1 MQQNLVIWLHS
12 FAFDKSSLIY
22 NQVFFFFSRIITMN
36 SFGCKGP
43 NSKSFRD
50 FFFWWCNFRNHG
62 VWSRITSSKDFFSP
76 KTLQICKDTYH
87 FDNNH
92 ESNLKPYWNRE
103 MIKECVNIIA
113 IKTFINLVFSS
124 KEFHFFF
131 IDELQGRPIFI
142 RSCIQGRLLIAY
154 VNTTPTLR
162 KYSLISD
169 LVIFIS
175 KRCL

>member
-1 MQQNLVIWLHS
+1 MHSTNLLWFTI
-12 FAFDKSSLIY
+12 K
-22 NQVFFFFSRIITMN
+22 FFFFSRIITMN

-62 VWSRITSSKDFFSP
+62 VWSRITPSKDFFSP

-124 KEFHFFF
+124 KEFHFFY
-131 IDELQGRPIFI
+131 R
-142 RSCIQGRLLIAY
+142 R
-154 VNTTPTLR
+154 TTRKTYFYKVLYSRKTSYRLR
-162 KYSLISD
+162 KDDADIT
-169 LVIFIS
+169 
-175 KRCL
+175 

>member
-1 MQQNLVIWLHS
+1 MHSTNLLWFTI
-12 FAFDKSSLIY
+12 K
-22 NQVFFFFSRIITMN
+22 FFFSQELSQWIPLGVKGQIRNLFEIFSFDDAILEIIG
-36 SFGCKGP
+36 FEAELHHQK
-43 NSKSFRD
+43 
-50 FFFWWCNFRNHG
+50 
-62 VWSRITSSKDFFSP
+62 IFSP

-124 KEFHFFF
+124 KEFHFFYRRTTRKTF
-131 IDELQGRPIFI
+131 FI

-154 VNTTPTLR
+154 VKTTPTLR